1 MKKHKRVATVETV
14 EWIVSDSA
22 PLLGILKSL
31 TFKDET
37 KARKYFDMKKEEK
50 RKELT
55 LIKRTTIKRTT
66 TIEDIEEYA

>member
-1 MKKHKRVATVETV
+1 MKKHKRVAIVETV

-55 LIKRTTIKRTT
+55 LIKRTTTIK
-66 TIEDIEEYA
+66 DIEEYA